1 MTTFPKDLILAFKEL
16 RSRVPRSTWQALAA
30 SVRAATGSPNGKAIA
45 DLASQH
51 LNPDQ
56 AWKLRGLVEKREF
69 DSWSEVAAILE
80 VIDVWA
86 SSSPDKIDVVWTG
99 PANGTFPIRR
109 IDQVLYDLIA
119 TAERRIL
126 IVTFAAYRI
135 PLLCENLGKAIDRG
149 VEVTLLLESE
159 AASAGQ
165 LSFDASKAFASL
177 PLDKIRFLHWPMENR
192 PVNAAGKPGKL
203 HVKCAIIDDTAI
215 IGSAN
220 LTDDAFNRN
229 MELGIVLRSPKEVDL
244 LNQHFEQLL
253 ASKSL
258 ARIYF

>member
-1 MTTFPKDLILAFKEL
+1 MTTSPPDLISALKEL
-16 RSRVPRSTWQALAA
+16 RSRVPRSTWLAIA
-30 SVRAATGSPNGKAIA
+30 TSARVAAGSPNGKAIA
-45 DLASQH
+45 DLAGKH
-51 LNPDQ
+51 LTPDQ
-56 AWKLRGLVEKREF
+56 AWKLRDLVKKSEF
-69 DSWSEVAAILE
+69 DSWTEVAAILE

-86 SSSPDKIDVVWTG
+86 SSNSDRVDIVWTG

-165 LSFDASKAFASL
+165 LSVDASKAFASL
-177 PLDKIRFLHWPMENR
+177 PLEKIRFLHWPMENR

-229 MELGIVLRSPKEVDL
+229 MELGIVLRSAKEVEL
-244 LNQHFEQLL
+244 LSQHFEQLL

-258 ARIYF
+258 ARIDF